1 MVVIRILILCVAAA
15 VASTMLRAMHPQMAS
30 VTALAAGTAALMLS
44 VPHIRSFAEAV
55 RGLEEIAQAGGMD
68 HILLMKLCGLAVIAE
83 FASDICRD
91 AGEGALAHRI
101 DMAVRLGIMA
111 GALPLASE
119 LMETISRILA

>member
-1 MVVIRILILCVAAA
+1 MAVIRILILCVAAA

-30 VTALAAGTAALMLS
+30 VIALAAGTAALMLS
-44 VPHIRSFAEAV
+44 ASHIRSFAEAV
-55 RGLEEIAQAGGMD
+55 RRLEEIAQTGGMN
-68 HILLMKLCGLAVIAE
+68 HILLLKMCGLAIVAE

-111 GALPLASE
+111 GALPLAVE
-119 LMETISRILA
+119 LMDTLYSVLV